1 MTESIGAVGFVGLG
15 ALGSEM
21 ALRLVAEGFDVM
33 VFNRT
38 AERTEPL
45 VRAGASRASSLAE
58 LASSCE
64 TVLGCLRDGAAMEA
78 VYLSATG
85 ILDHLRSGQIICE
98 HGTFPPALARRI
110 ADEVGR
116 RGATFLDVPVSGG
129 RERARSGELAAMAGG
144 DGDALDRIAEVLA
157 AYTSSVTHVGGA
169 GKGLEL
175 KLINQLLV
183 SIHMAAAAE
192 AASLVQ
198 AVGLELTGCVEVLSR
213 GWAQSTMLCRTF
225 EMLSSDNLVGT
236 GATIEGMVE
245 VQDVVAE
252 IIRGTGTPSAVFE
265 AARAWFSAASNAG
278 AGHADPAILGRTPLV
293 VPAPP
298 SSSGVV

>member
-58 LASSCE
+58 LASSCD
-64 TVLGCLRDGAAMEA
+64 TVLGCLRDGAATEA
-78 VYLSATG
+78 VYLSDTG
-85 ILDHLRSGQIICE
+85 VLDHLRGGQIICE

-116 RGATFLDVPVSGG
+116 RGATFLDVPVTGG

-169 GKGLEL
+169 GKGLGL

-183 SIHMAAAAE
+183 SIK
-192 AASLVQ
+192 
-198 AVGLELTGCVEVLSR
+198 
-213 GWAQSTMLCRTF
+213 
-225 EMLSSDNLVGT
+225 NLVGT
-236 GATIEGMVE
+236 EAPLRGWWRCKTSSPRSSGAPARHRRSSRQRERGSPPPAMLAPAMPTLRSSVGHPTIEFRRRMTPVE
-245 VQDVVAE
+245 PRVVVV
-252 IIRGTGTPSAVFE
+252 GGGPVGL
-265 AARAWFSAASNAG
+265 SAA
-278 AGHADPAILGRTPLV
+278 
-293 VPAPP
+293 
-298 SSSGVV
+298 